1 MPVDRPPI
9 SAISYAQAGG
19 ALSRLIPI
27 AKSDTG
33 QSARVADFLLAWW
46 NGADNGKF
54 EILHLCNVDAPIAE
68 DMLIIMS
75 FLAQNG
81 VIYADA
87 WAERESMVH
96 LWELWR
102 DPRLE
107 EGAEE

>member
-1 MPVDRPPI
+1 MAVDRRLI
-9 SAISYAQAGG
+9 SAISFAEAGR
-19 ALSRLIPI
+19 ALSRLIPV

-46 NGADNGKF
+46 NGTDNGKF

-81 VIYADA
+81 VTYADA
-87 WAERESMVH
+87 WGERESMVE
-96 LWELWR
+96 LWEIWR
-102 DPRLE
+102 DPGLDP
-107 EGAEE
+107 GAEE

>member
-9 SAISYAQAGG
+9 PAISYAQAGC

-81 VIYADA
+81 VTYADA
-87 WAERESMVH
+87 WGERQSMVH